1 MGITNTIRR
10 WTDALLTGGAE
21 GTDLAPRFETV
32 PLDVTPGDQLFLLPR
47 EDDLGQ
53 IDIGDGTKDMDV
65 KVFVGSTGQ
74 FVFLDVSSSR
84 VDLGQNGKGIDLRM
98 FGATSGSKLFWDQ
111 SADQLELDAAI
122 LGEHRVTAPESVTAA
137 KTLVEADSG
146 KIFDNTGDADA
157 LIFTLPAVSL
167 TGWHAWFMCTVDEDM
182 TILSA
187 DLDKMVVD
195 DDATA
200 DSIGLTTTTQQIGNG
215 FYVLSDGAKWLVAVF
230 HGIEDTVITIVT

>member
-1 MGITNTIRR
+1 MGLTNTIRL
-10 WTDALLTGGAE
+10 WTDALLTGGAA
-21 GTDLAPRFETV
+21 GTFAPRLEAQ
-32 PLDVTPGDQLFLLPR
+32 PLDVSGGDQLYLLPKG
-47 EDDLGQ
+47 DDQGA
-53 IDIGDGTKDMDV
+53 IHIGDGTKDMDV
-65 KVFVGSTGQ
+65 KVFLGSTTE
-74 FVFLDVSSSR
+74 FVLLDVGNSR
-84 VDLGQNGKGIDLRM
+84 IDVGADGKGCDIRM

-122 LGEHRVTAPESVTAA
+122 LGEHRVTTPESVTSA
-137 KTLVEADSG
+137 KTLVESDSG
-146 KIFDNTGDADA
+146 KVFDNTGDADA

-187 DLDKMVVD
+187 DLDLMVVD

-215 FYVLSDGAKWLVAVF
+215 FYVLSDGTKWLVAVF